1 MTTHTEVTGSS
12 QIVGTRLA
20 EKKINWFWVMD
31 IALALVLIITAFV
44 VALPAN
50 RSVESSQR
58 ALEAMSARY
67 QGVADIHAA
76 RNEASAQRAL
86 EAMSARY
93 QGLADLQI
101 AQRSL
106 KAVSARYQGL
116 ADLHVARSA
125 PALEAMS
132 ARYQGLAELHGAGQL
147 EQYWSSVA
155 GRYQAMAEVYLQDKG
170 IEAGRS
176 ASAARYQVLAE
187 HFRAQ

>member
-20 EKKINWFWVMD
+20 EKKINWFWVMA

-44 VALPAN
+44 VALPAG
-50 RSVESSQR
+50 RSVESNQR

-67 QGVADIHAA
+67 QGVADIHAS
-76 RNEASAQRAL
+76 RNEASTQRAL
-86 EAMSARY
+86 N
-93 QGLADLQI
+93 
-101 AQRSL
+101 
-106 KAVSARYQGL
+106 AVSARYQGL

-147 EQYWSSVA
+147 AQHWSSTT
-155 GRYQAMAEVYLQDKG
+155 GRYQALAEAYLQDKG
-170 IEAGRS
+170 IETGRS
-176 ASAARYQVLAE
+176 ASAARYQALSE
-187 HFRAQ
+187 YYKAQ